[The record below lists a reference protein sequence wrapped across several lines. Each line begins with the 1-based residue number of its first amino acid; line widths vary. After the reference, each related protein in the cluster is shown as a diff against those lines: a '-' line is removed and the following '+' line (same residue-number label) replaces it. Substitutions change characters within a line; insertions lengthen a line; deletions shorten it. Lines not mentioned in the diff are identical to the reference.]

1 MKTLYKPFLPA
12 LAIFGLLLGC
22 GGDKDTKEASTGGS
36 GAQEG
41 GGSGAQGGGE
51 KATDL
56 AKFLPGKRISFTVH
70 DPEAPPEFQKQTML
84 VQFELD
90 GTLTLGTVLNG
101 KAVAIPGEKKTEFN
115 VDGLK
120 VTAPDPFNEG
130 DASITFSSSNP
141 KVGDKI
147 ILQDP
152 SEPKG
157 EEVTIIAI
165 GKAGKLEL
173 MAQFGFGQ
181 PEPGEPNPEAIGG
194 AGGGIIGPDGAPAF
208 GMGPNGEFSKSTHPA
223 FMAHTWEPDRFSRNP
238 TQPTIFGKDGTLT
251 IRLVNGKT
259 AKGTWEVAGPVVTL
273 TYPNAKTGK
282 EQSLKYR
289 FLFGGMEIESSDG
302 VEKFETLSLVPA
314 PGQKHPKIDYQR
326 PVK

>member
-22 GGDKDTKEASTGGS
+22 GGDKDTKEES
-36 GAQEG
+36 G

-56 AKFLPGKRISFTVH
+56 AKFLPGKRISFTVREP
-70 DPEAPPEFQKQTML
+70 DDPPEVQDNIATSTML
-84 VQFELD
+84 AQFELD
-90 GTLTLGTVLNG
+90 GTITMGAVFEGKTLAVTDKKLTF
-101 KAVAIPGEKKTEFN
+101 K

-120 VTAPDPFNEG
+120 VTLPNPFEEG
-130 DASITFSSSNP
+130 EATMSFSSANP
-141 KVGDKI
+141 KVGDKFTI
-147 ILQDP
+147 G
-152 SEPKG
+152 ETGGPKG
-157 EEVTIIAI
+157 MEATISAI
-165 GKAGKLEL
+165 EKGGKLEL
-173 MAQFGFGQ
+173 MAMPQTGFGQ

-208 GMGPNGEFSKSTHPA
+208 GMGPNGEFAKSKHPA

-238 TQPTIFGKDGTLT
+238 TQPAIFGKDGTLT

-302 VEKFETLSLVPA
+302 VEKFETLNLVPA